1 MNHSLELPESVL
13 KQLIEAAAAD
23 GTTPVGWIQLHLPLK
38 CSHVKP
44 PSREEIDAAN
54 DRLAKCIVD
63 MGRAFGTDNEQIDAD
78 LAREYADTHE
88 PTESR
93 D

>member
-13 KQLIEAAAAD
+13 KQLIEAAAAE
-23 GTTPVGWIQLHLPLK
+23 GTTPVGWIQLHLPMIANPLK
-38 CSHVKP
+38 TPSH
-44 PSREEIDAAN
+44 EEIDAAN